1 MRVALGWFR
10 SRHGCL
16 ARNRRHASAV
26 IAVVKNYL
34 TVGDLQR
41 GPTRCAQSSLKFK
54 GNLQLKRCVMPSTEY
69 YRRQA
74 HAFLQMA
81 LVSSDR
87 EETKRLLGAADE
99 CRLKAD
105 NAQLGED
112 APSGANAMLPT
123 QVIKIRPAP
132 RRGADRD

>member
-1 MRVALGWFR
+1 
-10 SRHGCL
+10 
-16 ARNRRHASAV
+16 
-26 IAVVKNYL
+26 
-34 TVGDLQR
+34 
-41 GPTRCAQSSLKFK
+41 
-54 GNLQLKRCVMPSTEY
+54 MPSTEY

-105 NAQLGED
+105 NAHLGAD
-112 APSGANAMLPT
+112 APCAAKATLPAC
-123 QVIKIRPAP
+123 VIKIRPAP
-132 RRGADRD
+132 GRDADRA